1 MNRYIEALHLFSRNA
16 KLMLTT
22 HLFDGFSYGI
32 LVVILNLYLL
42 AGGFQEDFIGLVQ
55 SIIMFSMAFMS
66 FPAGIVSDHIG
77 RKKSIMLGYT
87 LNFISIIGVALT
99 IVPEIIIAFRILHG
113 IGLSF
118 ILVSLF
124 PFLTENS
131 TSKER
136 IHLFSIDTAIYSGA
150 IMAGNFLGG
159 WLPTIFGSVLSVT
172 EESLEAYR
180 SSLLISAVIL
190 SMCLL
195 PLYLIREKK
204 SDTVLHRNPFKNLV
218 STDFIIKFMII
229 SVFVG
234 IIYGLISPFYNV
246 FFKNQLLASTEQIGT
261 LYSLSEVAA
270 VFAVVFS
277 PFIVGVLGK
286 VKSVTFLQIL
296 MVPFIMMMVLS
307 YNIYMVGIAFLIKIS
322 LESLTSPIYSNFVME
337 RLKEQERA
345 SVNGMRNMIQ
355 NLAWGVA
362 SIAAGI
368 LMARGMYSTPF
379 FITSVLIVIGFSLF
393 YIFFRKEEEVAA
405 DGGE

>member
-1 MNRYIEALHLFSRNA
+1 
-16 KLMLTT
+16 
-22 HLFDGFSYGI
+22 
-32 LVVILNLYLL
+32 
-42 AGGFQEDFIGLVQ
+42 
-55 SIIMFSMAFMS
+55 
-66 FPAGIVSDHIG
+66 
-77 RKKSIMLGYT
+77 
-87 LNFISIIGVALT
+87 
-99 IVPEIIIAFRILHG
+99 
-113 IGLSF
+113 
-118 ILVSLF
+118 
-124 PFLTENS
+124 
-131 TSKER
+131 
-136 IHLFSIDTAIYSGA
+136 
-150 IMAGNFLGG
+150 MAGNFLGG

>member
-1 MNRYIEALHLFSRNA
+1 MDKYIEALQLFSRNA

-55 SIIMFSMAFMS
+55 SVIMFSMAFMS
-66 FPAGIVSDHIG
+66 FPAGIVSDRIG
-77 RKKSIMLGYT
+77 RKKSIMIGYT

-99 IVPEIIIAFRILHG
+99 IVPEIIITFRILHG

-118 ILVSLF
+118 IFVSLF

-159 WLPTIFGSVLSVT
+159 WLPTIFSRVLSVT

-180 SSLLISAVIL
+180 SSLLISAVLL
-190 SMCLL
+190 SICLL

-204 SDTVLHRNPFKNLV
+204 SDTILSRNPFKNLV
-218 STDFIIKFMII
+218 SKDFIIKFMII

-246 FFKNQLLASTEQIGT
+246 FFKNQLLASTGQIGT

-270 VFAVVFS
+270 VCAVVFS

-307 YNIYMVGIAFLIKIS
+307 YNIYVVGFAFLIKIS

-368 LMARGMYSTPF
+368 LMARGMYSAPF
-379 FITSVLIVIGFSLF
+379 FITSVLIVIAFSLF
-393 YIFFRKEEEVAA
+393 YIFFRKEEVVAGA
-405 DGGE
+405 GV